1 MEYCNG
7 QKTKFNIKCALWSLA
22 KMLFLKNIKVLFDMS
37 QLSLIETKKFFL
49 LHNYAF
55 MSR

>member
-37 QLSLIETKKFFL
+37 QLSLIETKRFFL
-49 LHNYAF
+49 LNYAF